1 MESTLSLK
9 SPLIL
14 RRHLP
19 CSGAG
24 NRTPKAVL
32 KSCRM
37 QSVSA
42 SRKDS
47 SPSSQGAVM
56 MAVKEDTG
64 DGSKDYVAPQEV
76 VGYIFT
82 DENG

>member
-9 SPLIL
+9 SPLIT

-24 NRTPKAVL
+24 NRTPKAEL

-37 QSVSA
+37 QSVS
-42 SRKDS
+42 
-47 SPSSQGAVM
+47 SPERIFYSPVKAPMM
-56 MAVKEDTG
+56 MAVKEDASDAG
-64 DGSKDYVAPQEV
+64 KD
-76 VGYIFT
+76 
-82 DENG
+82 

>member
-47 SPSSQGAVM
+47 SPSSQGAH
-56 MAVKEDTG
+56 D
-64 DGSKDYVAPQEV
+64 DGRKRRHKSRKDYVTPQEV

>member
-9 SPLIL
+9 SPLIM

-24 NRTPKAVL
+24 NRTPKAAL

-37 QSVSA
+37 QSVS
-42 SRKDS
+42 SFRKDS
-47 SPSSQGAVM
+47 LSSGQGAS
-56 MAVKEDTG
+56 D
-64 DGSKDYVAPQEV
+64 DGRKRRRK
-76 VGYIFT
+76 
-82 DENG
+82 